1 MLYLP
6 KPDAAAC
13 ACSDTYFMFVLDS
26 VAPRAALRPPC
37 DQAAWEALLC
47 TVAFRAAK
55 QGADTG
61 WQLPCPA
68 CMALVHGVASA
79 QAAHDADLEA
89 ELTARRPSASYCIT
103 PRTAPLSARPAI
115 CASLLAHTPRFRVA
129 VPPGVLPTGLR

>member
-13 ACSDTYFMFVLDS
+13 ARSDTYFMFVLDS

-68 CMALVHGVASA
+68 CMALVHGVSSSQAS
-79 QAAHDADLEA
+79 HDAYLEA
-89 ELTARRPSASYCIT
+89 VLTARCPIFGHRCRIRHQQLQLRAAMPSQ
-103 PRTAPLSARPAI
+103 
-115 CASLLAHTPRFRVA
+115 LA
-129 VPPGVLPTGLR
+129 